1 MEINIDEL
9 KLYDCANAKTGDKV
23 IYAYMSSWGIDWSFT
38 PYTIKS
44 VSPKRGDITLDDR
57 FKSKFD
63 KYGHLAGR
71 GRYDTSQSLLLEY
84 SENNLK
90 KINPYIGYKKLF
102 FKIKEQLEKLRN
114 NCYAEVREMPE
125 DKLKEL
131 YELIKE

>member
-23 IYAYMSSWGIDWSFT
+23 IYAYMSSLGYSWSFT
-38 PYTIKS
+38 GYTIKS

-63 KYGHLAGR
+63 KYGCLAGK

-84 SENNLK
+84 SEDNLK
-90 KINPYIGYKKLF
+90 KINPYIEYNKLF
-102 FKIKEQLEKLRN
+102 FKTKERLEKLCN
-114 NCYAEVREMPE
+114 NCYAEVRRMPE
-125 DKLKEL
+125 DKLKRL
-131 YELIKE
+131 YALLIE